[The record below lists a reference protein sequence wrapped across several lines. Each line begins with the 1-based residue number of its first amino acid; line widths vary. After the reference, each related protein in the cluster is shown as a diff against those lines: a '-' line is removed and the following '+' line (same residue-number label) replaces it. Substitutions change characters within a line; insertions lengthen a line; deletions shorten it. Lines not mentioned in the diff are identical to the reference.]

1 MRLASCLLAPSLLL
15 GAALLTAAAPAMAGQ
30 VPAVTAKVRARM
42 LAERVTGHCGSS
54 DYTVVP
60 SSDGTSI
67 SVLFDNF
74 TASTPGNP
82 WVSCPVR
89 IPLNLPAG
97 YSMGVYRMDYRGF
110 VHAETG
116 GARVAIDYGFG
127 KAEPRR
133 HVKALDRSIDG
144 DFSFTDTVPAGQMR
158 RAGCGANA
166 VLDLTTTL
174 MLPRDRDPG
183 VSQLTLDSIDGNSGG
198 VTFLVDLKPCKK

>member
-1 MRLASCLLAPSLLL
+1 MRLARCLIATTILLSL
-15 GAALLTAAAPAMAGQ
+15 AAPAMAGQ
-30 VPAVTAKVRARM
+30 VPAVTAKVRAKM
-42 LAERVTGHCGSS
+42 LADRVTGHCGAS

-60 SSDGTSI
+60 SPDGTSI
-67 SVLFDNF
+67 TVLFDNF

-97 YSMGVYRMDYRGF
+97 YSLGVYRMDYRGF

-116 GARVAIDYGFG
+116 GARVAIDYGFRNG
-127 KAEPRR
+127 EPRR
-133 HVKALDRSIDG
+133 VVRAIDRATDG
-144 DFSFTDTVPAGQMR
+144 DFSFTETVPAGQMR

-166 VLDLTTTL
+166 ALDLTATL

-183 VSQLTLDSIDGNSGG
+183 VSQLTLDSIDGTRGI
-198 VTFLVDLKPCKK
+198 TFLVDLKPCKK

>member
-1 MRLASCLLAPSLLL
+1 MRLASCLLAA
-15 GAALLTAAAPAMAGQ
+15 AALLTAVAPAMAGQ
-30 VPAVTAKVRARM
+30 VPAVTAKVRAKM
-42 LAERVTGHCGSS
+42 LAERATGHCNGS

-60 SSDGTSI
+60 SPDGTSI

-82 WVSCPVR
+82 WVSCAVK

-127 KAEPRR
+127 KSEPRR
-133 HVKALDRSIDG
+133 HVHAFDRATDG
-144 DFSFTDTVPAGQMR
+144 DFAFTDTVPAGQMR
-158 RAGCGANA
+158 RAGCGEKAA
-166 VLDLTTTL
+166 IDLTATL
-174 MLPRDRDPG
+174 MLPRNRDAG
-183 VSQLTLDSIDGNSGG
+183 ESQLTLDSVDGATNG

>member
-1 MRLASCLLAPSLLL
+1 MRLARCLLAPCLF
-15 GAALLTAAAPAMAGQ
+15 GAALVTAAAPAIAGQ
-30 VPAVTAKVRARM
+30 VPAVTAKVRAKM
-42 LAERVTGHCGSS
+42 LADRVTGHCGAS
-54 DYTVVP
+54 DYTVV
-60 SSDGTSI
+60 SSPDGTSI

-82 WVSCPVR
+82 WVSCPIR

-116 GARVAIDYGFG
+116 GARVALDYGFG

-133 HVKALDRSIDG
+133 HVKAIDRAIDG

-166 VLDLTTTL
+166 VLDLTATL

-183 VSQLTLDSIDGNSGG
+183 VSQLTLDSIDGNTGG